1 MKVLKILFWLLLFWQ
16 LPAQNSDDK
25 IQFVSI
31 MEDLPKVGVYSIN
44 QDDYGFMWLATNGA
58 GLYRYDGLEY
68 NSYRHRLNDSTSLNS
83 SMVFSTY
90 LDSKHRLWVGTEQG
104 LNLYDRNKDLFHR
117 ISNTTFGDGPTD
129 NLSVRTIIEGV
140 QGNLFIGTFGRG
152 MYKMDPSTFKASK
165 VRFQGDQQTPLTVYV
180 LQIDSKGQM
189 YAATNQGLL
198 FYNPDKNELEYAVFA
213 EGERINYAT
222 QTLEIDVKDNIW
234 TGTSTAGMFKI
245 SYVDNS
251 EIRKVQGLGVSNY
264 PFFAL
269 ELIGRGEILCGTEN
283 DGLYHL
289 NEKGEVLHHYVTS
302 NKDEKSLLSN
312 SIWSLHYDRDMKIWL
327 GYYNKGVAIYDE
339 VYDKFKGYESLYN
352 NTNSLHAASV
362 ASIDQDQEG
371 NLWVAMDGGGI
382 DIINK
387 KTGTYTHINKEDQGH
402 YSGLDDDYILSVYID
417 SKGNVWAGSWDHG
430 LYFLKK
436 GTKHFINYTVENT
449 SGGLMSNTIVSIA
462 EDSEGTMWFGSFH
475 NGLHSY
481 DSKNK
486 TFINHDSAP
495 FLEHGIQGLD
505 VWKVLVDSQDQIWL
519 GTTYGLYR
527 VKRLPSGDFEIESK
541 FDALAKQYN
550 NVTTANHIL
559 SLHESEDGKI
569 WIGTKGAGMAVYD
582 SKSDAITWFNKL
594 TGFHLENVCSIIE
607 SDQNHI
613 WAAGNSGIVKLDPET
628 GEFSNF
634 DQSDGLLSND
644 YNMNA
649 VFDDGQGNLYFGGY
663 EGMDFFNPNT
673 IKFNQQETLLYLS
686 DLKIFNKKVLPTH
699 QNSPLSKVIA
709 QTDSITFTSEQSV
722 FTLEYSGINY
732 TRPEKNEY
740 AYYLSGYEN
749 TWNYVGNVRSATYT
763 NLDPGRYVFMLKS
776 SNNDGHWNREPL
788 KFYIEVLPPWWKTN
802 WALAGYLVLLL
813 GSVLVLNKMT
823 QKRIRKKQLEKYEE
837 DKRIQEQQL
846 NEKKFQFFTNIS
858 HEFRTPLT
866 LIMNP
871 IQDIL
876 QNDNLNLPP
885 RLREKH
891 GIIHKNTERLH
902 RLVNELLDFRKL
914 ELNKVRLHAKELN
927 MVHLIEYVIGH
938 YKEEALD
945 KNIDLSFDKDEDL
958 IKMWGDDNLLEKVLF
973 NVISNAF
980 KATPQ
985 GGAIN
990 VWVCSNEQM
999 ISFPLVGVEF
1009 ESPAVE
1015 IVISDTGIGLE
1026 KEQMA
1031 HMFERFYQV
1040 ENLNHSYYGGTG
1052 IGLEVVKSFVELHK
1066 GKIEVESQLGKGT
1079 SFKII
1084 LPLGKNHLSASEL
1097 SNSSENSHE
1106 EIQSVA
1112 LKMPAVEHEFKQ
1124 NQDIKVESGTYTLLL
1139 VEDNVE
1145 LREYLEQAFKAQYK
1159 VLVANNGA
1167 EGIKIAKDILPDVII
1182 TDVVMPKM
1190 NGFDFCKEIKT
1201 DMRTSHIPVLM
1212 LTAKAKIEDRI
1223 EGIEIGA
1230 DAYMVKPFDIRLLK
1244 LRLSQL
1250 ISSRQLIFNKY
1261 FSAISDIGE
1270 NSNTTSL
1277 DKEFI
1282 QKALDYITTN
1292 IEDPNIGVESLA
1304 SHLNL
1309 SRSQVYRKIKALTN
1323 QTANEF
1329 IRNIRLHKAKAMLSS
1344 GKVTISEVSYAVG
1357 FSSSSYFTKCF
1368 KAQFGIVP
1376 TQLLEE
1382 EIVDSPLDSE

>member
-1 MKVLKILFWLLLFWQ
+1 
-16 LPAQNSDDK
+16 
-25 IQFVSI
+25 
-31 MEDLPKVGVYSIN
+31 
-44 QDDYGFMWLATNGA
+44 
-58 GLYRYDGLEY
+58 
-68 NSYRHRLNDSTSLNS
+68 
-83 SMVFSTY
+83 
-90 LDSKHRLWVGTEQG
+90 
-104 LNLYDRNKDLFHR
+104 
-117 ISNTTFGDGPTD
+117 
-129 NLSVRTIIEGV
+129 
-140 QGNLFIGTFGRG
+140 
-152 MYKMDPSTFKASK
+152 
-165 VRFQGDQQTPLTVYV
+165 
-180 LQIDSKGQM
+180 
-189 YAATNQGLL
+189 
-198 FYNPDKNELEYAVFA
+198 
-213 EGERINYAT
+213 
-222 QTLEIDVKDNIW
+222 
-234 TGTSTAGMFKI
+234 
-245 SYVDNS
+245 
-251 EIRKVQGLGVSNY
+251 
-264 PFFAL
+264 
-269 ELIGRGEILCGTEN
+269 
-283 DGLYHL
+283 
-289 NEKGEVLHHYVTS
+289 
-302 NKDEKSLLSN
+302 
-312 SIWSLHYDRDMKIWL
+312 
-327 GYYNKGVAIYDE
+327 
-339 VYDKFKGYESLYN
+339 
-352 NTNSLHAASV
+352 
-362 ASIDQDQEG
+362 
-371 NLWVAMDGGGI
+371 
-382 DIINK
+382 
-387 KTGTYTHINKEDQGH
+387 
-402 YSGLDDDYILSVYID
+402 
-417 SKGNVWAGSWDHG
+417 
-430 LYFLKK
+430 
-436 GTKHFINYTVENT
+436 
-449 SGGLMSNTIVSIA
+449 
-462 EDSEGTMWFGSFH
+462 
-475 NGLHSY
+475 
-481 DSKNK
+481 
-486 TFINHDSAP
+486 
-495 FLEHGIQGLD
+495 
-505 VWKVLVDSQDQIWL
+505 
-519 GTTYGLYR
+519 
-527 VKRLPSGDFEIESK
+527 
-541 FDALAKQYN
+541 
-550 NVTTANHIL
+550 
-559 SLHESEDGKI
+559 
-569 WIGTKGAGMAVYD
+569 
-582 SKSDAITWFNKL
+582 
-594 TGFHLENVCSIIE
+594 
-607 SDQNHI
+607 
-613 WAAGNSGIVKLDPET
+613 
-628 GEFSNF
+628 
-634 DQSDGLLSND
+634 
-644 YNMNA
+644 
-649 VFDDGQGNLYFGGY
+649 GY

-876 QNDNLNLPP
+876 QNDNLDLPP

-958 IKMWGDDNLLEKVLF
+958 IKMWGDENLLEKVLF

-999 ISFPLVGVEF
+999 ISFPLVGEEF

-1112 LKMPAVEHEFKQ
+1112 LKMPPVEHEFKQ
-1124 NQDIKVESGTYTLLL
+1124 NQDTKVESGTYTLLL

-1145 LREYLEQAFKAQYK
+1145 LREYLEQAFKAQ
-1159 VLVANNGA
+1159 
-1167 EGIKIAKDILPDVII
+1167 
-1182 TDVVMPKM
+1182 
-1190 NGFDFCKEIKT
+1190 
-1201 DMRTSHIPVLM
+1201 
-1212 LTAKAKIEDRI
+1212 
-1223 EGIEIGA
+1223 
-1230 DAYMVKPFDIRLLK
+1230 
-1244 LRLSQL
+1244 
-1250 ISSRQLIFNKY
+1250 
-1261 FSAISDIGE
+1261 
-1270 NSNTTSL
+1270 
-1277 DKEFI
+1277 
-1282 QKALDYITTN
+1282 
-1292 IEDPNIGVESLA
+1292 
-1304 SHLNL
+1304 
-1309 SRSQVYRKIKALTN
+1309 
-1323 QTANEF
+1323 
-1329 IRNIRLHKAKAMLSS
+1329 
-1344 GKVTISEVSYAVG
+1344 
-1357 FSSSSYFTKCF
+1357 
-1368 KAQFGIVP
+1368 
-1376 TQLLEE
+1376 
-1382 EIVDSPLDSE
+1382 